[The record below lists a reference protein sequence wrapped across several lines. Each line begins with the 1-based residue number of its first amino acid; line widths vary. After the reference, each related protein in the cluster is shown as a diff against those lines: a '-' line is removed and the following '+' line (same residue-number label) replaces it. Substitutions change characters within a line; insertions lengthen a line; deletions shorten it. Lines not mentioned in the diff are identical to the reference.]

1 MKATLNTLPG
11 SSDFVKEAHVTDT
24 RIDWVL
30 DVDGRTVLS
39 SQSALARSLEP
50 LILLELAGVHARY
63 HARVEPTFLLLDDLL
78 DDYVPRAQIAAL
90 ERLQK
95 VAEHAQVAV
104 ISHSPFIPAET
115 SRHWTVTAL
124 DDRQRPR
131 SPPLLPPRPPRQP
144 GPNCPGPFF
153 ADTCGC
159 RRVGGESLRRG
170 RPSPTQRL
178 RPRGWD
184 RG

>member
-78 DDYVPRAQIAAL
+78 DDYVPRAQIANIHVPVLRA
-90 ERLQK
+90 
-95 VAEHAQVAV
+95 
-104 ISHSPFIPAET
+104 
-115 SRHWTVTAL
+115 W
-124 DDRQRPR
+124 R
-131 SPPLLPPRPPRQP
+131 S
-144 GPNCPGPFF
+144 
-153 ADTCGC
+153 GC
-159 RRVGGESLRRG
+159 RWRRRG
-170 RPSPTQRL
+170 VVC
-178 RPRGWD
+178 
-184 RG
+184 